1 MPKTK
6 PFDGFECFNEIAT
19 IRVELEDAVD
29 QKNMVP

>member
-6 PFDGFECFNEIAT
+6 PVDGFESFNEIAT
-19 IRVELEDAVD
+19 IRVERENTVD